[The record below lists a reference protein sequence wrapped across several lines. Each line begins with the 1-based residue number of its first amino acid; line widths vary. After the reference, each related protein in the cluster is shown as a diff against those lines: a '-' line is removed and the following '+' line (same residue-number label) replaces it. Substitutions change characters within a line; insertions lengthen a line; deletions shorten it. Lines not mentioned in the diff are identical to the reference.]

1 MPYESLNATDAGI
14 YTAALHSAG
23 TVMKPFN
30 KAALLITLA
39 LAFASLTAMAQQTMP
54 ELTLEQIMADTDWLG
69 NAPEQSYWGGDNRTV
84 YYQQKRQGSELRDL
98 FAVDSTDGSTVEVP
112 ESEWSARLQSSITY
126 NIAGDRRAWVY
137 KGDIYLLDE
146 TGVRQLTRTAVAESA
161 PMFMSDGRRV
171 AFQRDGQMF
180 VHDPATGL
188 TAQVTDIRFSDDPD
202 EKEDF
207 DVLKS
212 HQLRLFTTLQK
223 NKRDREEARKRDRSL
238 YSADAGLPAAPVYM
252 GDKLQSEGQSLS
264 PSGRWLLLVTRA
276 KSGDDGR
283 QGLMP
288 NYVTESGYVETETV
302 RRLVGRNSGAPH
314 SVWLIDLDSG
324 DKHKLD
330 LAGLPGI
337 HDDPLEDLRKSAVDL
352 FVAEGEDRGA
362 AEKRLKA
369 PKTRSVEVWDMRWS
383 ADGGM
388 PMLYV
393 RAVDN
398 KDRWIATVDFGKYKV
413 VSQHRL
419 SDKAWVNPYHIEH
432 GWLRDN
438 RTLWF
443 LSEDHGY
450 LGIYTKAIDQK
461 DSKALVAGK
470 HIVKNPALDPTGK
483 YLYYEANVKHPG
495 IYEIYRV
502 DVASGV
508 IEQMTGLGG
517 INSVAVSPDG
527 SRLLITH
534 SEINRHDE
542 LYVMDNRPG
551 AAPRQLTDTM
561 SEAFK
566 SIPWMTPDIVPIP
579 SSHSDEPVWSKIYL
593 PAGHDPSKK
602 YPAVM
607 FVHGAG
613 YTQNSDMGWPY
624 YYREGMFHNMLT
636 QHGYVVIDMDYRASE
651 GYGRDWRAA
660 IYRQMG
666 HPELEDFLDGV
677 DYIVE
682 KYNVDRERIGIY
694 GGSYGGFMTCMAM
707 FRAPGVFRAGA
718 ALRSVTDWAHY
729 NDRYTSNILNTPD
742 IDPVAYRQSSPIE
755 FAEGLQG
762 PMLLASGMQDDNV
775 FFQDTVMLA
784 QRLIELHKQDF
795 EIAIY
800 PLDPHGFIHADS
812 WLDEYRRIFKLFET
826 HLK

>member
-1 MPYESLNATDAGI
+1 
-14 YTAALHSAG
+14 
-23 TVMKPFN
+23 MKSRSHTLF
-30 KAALLITLA
+30 LVTLA
-39 LAFASLTAMAQQTMP
+39 LALPVFSATSLAQQQMP

-69 NAPEQSYWGGDNRTV
+69 NAPEHSYWGADNKTV

-98 FAVDSTDGSTVEVP
+98 FAVNSDDGATVEVA
-112 ESEWSARLQSSITY
+112 ESEWSSRFQNSVTY
-126 NIAGDRRAWVY
+126 NLEGDRRAWVY

-146 TGVRQLTRTAVAESA
+146 SGQRQLTRTAAAESE

-171 AFQRDGQMF
+171 AFQRDGQVF

-188 TAQVTDIRFSDDPD
+188 TEQVTDIRFSDDPD
-202 EKEDF
+202 KKEDF

-223 NKRDREEARKRDRSL
+223 AKSDKEEARKRDRSL
-238 YSADAGLPAAPVYM
+238 YTADKGLPATPVYM
-252 GDKLQSEGQSLS
+252 GDKLQSQGQALS
-264 PSGRWLLLVTRA
+264 PSGRWLLLVTQA
-276 KSGDDGR
+276 KSDEGGR
-283 QGLMP
+283 KGLMP
-288 NYVTESGYVETETV
+288 NYVTESGYVETEDV
-302 RRLVGRNSGAPH
+302 RTLVGRNSGAPH
-314 SVWLIDLDSG
+314 TVWLIDLDKG
-324 DKHKLD
+324 EKHELD
-330 LAGLPGI
+330 LGDLPGI
-337 HDDPLEDLRKSAVDL
+337 HDDLLADLRKSAIDIY
-352 FVAEGEDRGA
+352 VAEGEDRAA
-362 AEKRLKA
+362 AEKRLQA
-369 PKTRSVEVWDMRWS
+369 PETRPVEIWS
-383 ADGGM
+383 IKWSPDGAK

-398 KDRWIATVDFGKYKV
+398 KDRWISSVDFDHMKV
-413 VSQHRL
+413 VSEHRL

-438 RTLWF
+438 HTMWF

-450 LGIYTKAIDQK
+450 LGIYTRDIDK
-461 DSKALVAGK
+461 KKSKALVAGK
-470 HIVKNPALDPTGK
+470 YIVKNPAPGPAGK
-483 YLYYEANVKHPG
+483 YIYYEANVKHPG

-502 DVASGV
+502 NVASGD
-508 IEQMTGLGG
+508 IEQMTSLGG
-517 INSVAVSPDG
+517 INAVAVSPDG

-542 LYVMDNRPG
+542 LYVMDNQPG

-566 SIPWMTPDIVPIP
+566 SIPWMMPDIVPIP
-579 SSHSDEPVWSKIYL
+579 SSHSDEPIWSKIYL
-593 PAGHDPSKK
+593 PADLDPSKQ

-624 YYREGMFHNMLT
+624 YFREGMFHNMLT

-677 DYIVE
+677 DYIV
-682 KYNVDRERIGIY
+682 KTYHVDRERIGIY

-718 ALRSVTDWAHY
+718 ALRSVTDWSHY
-729 NDRYTSNILNTPD
+729 NDGYTSNILNSPN

-755 FAEGLQG
+755 FADGLAG

-784 QRLIELHKQDF
+784 QRLIELHKPDF

-826 HLK
+826 NLK

>member
-1 MPYESLNATDAGI
+1 
-14 YTAALHSAG
+14 
-23 TVMKPFN
+23 MKILC
-30 KAALLITLA
+30 KTTLLVSVA
-39 LAFASLTAMAQQTMP
+39 LAFTHLSFTANARQTMP
-54 ELTLEQIMADTDWLG
+54 VLTLEQVMADTDWLG
-69 NAPEQSYWGGDNRTV
+69 NAPEHSYWGADNRTV

-98 FAVDSTDGSTVEVP
+98 FAVDSDNGSSHEVA
-112 ESEWSARLQSSITY
+112 ESEWSSRFQTSIVY
-126 NIAGDRRAWVY
+126 NVEGDRRAWVY

-146 TGVRQLTRTAVAESA
+146 SGQRQLTRTAATESQ

-171 AFQRDGQMF
+171 AFQGDGQMF
-180 VHDPATGL
+180 VHDPDTGL
-188 TAQVTDIRFSDDPD
+188 TEQVTDIRFSEDPD
-202 EKEDF
+202 KKADF
-207 DVLKS
+207 DVLRS

-223 NKRDREEARKRDRSL
+223 QKSDREEAHKRDRSL
-238 YSADAGLPAAPVYM
+238 YDSDAGLPAKPVYM

-264 PSGRWLLLVTRA
+264 PSGRWLLLVTRE
-276 KSGDDGR
+276 KSDDDGR
-283 QGLMP
+283 RALMP
-288 NYVTESGYVETETV
+288 SYVTESGYVETETV
-302 RRLVGRNSGAPH
+302 RTLVGRKSPAPQ
-314 SVWLIDLDSG
+314 SLWLIDLDNG
-324 DKHKLD
+324 EKHELSLD
-330 LAGLPGI
+330 GLPGI
-337 HDDPLEDLRKSAVDL
+337 HDDPLKDLRKRAIDI
-352 FVAEGEDRGA
+352 FVAEGEDRAA
-362 AEKRLKA
+362 AEKRLQA
-369 PKTRSVEVWDMRWS
+369 PDTRSVEIWSMQWS
-383 ADGGM
+383 ADGEK

-398 KDRWIATVDFGKYKV
+398 KDRWIASVDFDADKV

-450 LGIYTKAIDQK
+450 LGIYSKAIDGK
-461 DSKALVAGK
+461 SARALVAGK
-470 HIVKNPALDPTGK
+470 YIVKNPALGPAGK
-483 YLYYEANVKHPG
+483 YIYYEANVSHPG

-502 DVASGV
+502 NVASGD
-508 IEQMTGLGG
+508 IEQMTSLGG

-542 LYVMDNRPG
+542 LYVMENRPG

-566 SIPWMTPDIVPIP
+566 SIPWMMPDIIPIP
-579 SSHSDEPVWSKIYL
+579 SSHSDEPIWSKIYL
-593 PAGHDPSKK
+593 PEGHDPSKK

-624 YYREGMFHNMLT
+624 YYREGMFHNLLT

-677 DYIVE
+677 DYIVAQ
-682 KYNVDRERIGIY
+682 YGVDRERIGIY

-729 NDRYTSNILNTPD
+729 NDGYTSNILNTPD
-742 IDPVAYRQSSPIE
+742 IDPLAYRQSSPIE
-755 FAEGLQG
+755 FAEGLED

-826 HLK
+826 NLK

>member
-1 MPYESLNATDAGI
+1 MKLLNRTI
-14 YTAALHSAG
+14 LFVTL
-23 TVMKPFN
+23 
-30 KAALLITLA
+30 TLA
-39 LAFASLTAMAQQTMP
+39 CTNVPLSAAEQPGMP

-69 NAPEQSYWGGDNRTV
+69 NAPEHGYWGADNKTV

-98 FAVDSTDGSTVEVP
+98 FAVDSSDGSASKVA
-112 ESEWSARLQSSITY
+112 ESEWSSRFQTSITY
-126 NIAGDRRAWVY
+126 DIEGDRRAWVY
-137 KGDIYLLDE
+137 KGDIYLSDE
-146 TGVRQLTRTAVAESA
+146 NGARQLTRTAVAESA

-180 VHDPATGL
+180 VYDPATGL
-188 TAQVTDIRFSDDPD
+188 AEQVTDVRFSDDPD
-202 EKEDF
+202 KKEDF
-207 DVLKS
+207 DVLQTQ
-212 HQLRLFTTLQK
+212 QLRLFTTLQK
-223 NKRDREEARKRDRSL
+223 NKRDLEEARKRDRSL
-238 YSADAGLPAAPVYM
+238 YESDAGLPATPVYM

-264 PSGRWLLLVTRA
+264 PSGRWLLIVTRA
-276 KSGDDGR
+276 KSDDDGR

-302 RRLVGRNSGAPH
+302 RTLVGRKTPAPQ
-314 SVWLIDLDSG
+314 SVWLVDLDSG
-324 DKHKLD
+324 AKHELD

-337 HDDPLEDLRKSAVDL
+337 HDDPLAELRKRAVDI
-352 FVAEGEDRGA
+352 FVAEGEDREA

-369 PKTRSVEVWDMRWS
+369 PDTRSVEIWS
-383 ADGGM
+383 MLWSDDGEQA
-388 PMLYV
+388 MLYV

-398 KDRWIATVDFGKYKV
+398 KDRWIATVDFDANKA

-450 LGIYTKAIDQK
+450 LGIHTKAIDK
-461 DSKALVAGK
+461 KNGKALVTGK
-470 HIVKNPALDPTGK
+470 YIVKNPALDPTGK
-483 YLYYEANVKHPG
+483 YLYYEANVEHPG

-502 DVASGV
+502 DVASGG
-508 IEQMTGLGG
+508 IEQMTSLGG
-517 INSVAVSPDG
+517 INSVAVSQDA

-551 AAPRQLTDTM
+551 AEPRQLTDTM
-561 SEAFK
+561 SDAFK
-566 SIPWMTPDIVPIP
+566 SIPWMMPDIVPVP
-579 SSHSDEPVWSKIYL
+579 SSHGDEPIYSKIYL
-593 PAGHDPSKK
+593 PADHDPSRK

-682 KYNVDRERIGIY
+682 HYNVDRGRIGIY

-707 FRAPGVFRAGA
+707 FRAPGVFKAGA

-729 NDRYTSNILNTPD
+729 NDGYTSNILNRPD
-742 IDPVAYRQSSPIE
+742 IDPIAYRQSSPIE
-755 FAEGLQG
+755 FAEGLQD

-826 HLK
+826 NLK